1 MPSSVSSPDDSTSR
15 NSADQAAGHTMTF
28 TIHGISA
35 SKGIAIGRV
44 YTVDRGRPEATER
57 RLEPSLIEAEVER
70 FDRAVDAAR
79 LDLRAVKARI
89 PEGTPKEIE
98 RRSSTPTC

>member
-1 MPSSVSSPDDSTSR
+1 
-15 NSADQAAGHTMTF
+15 MTF

-57 RLEPSLIEAEVER
+57 SLEPSQIEAEVER

-79 LDLRAVKARI
+79 LELRAVKAGSPWARRRRS
-89 PEGTPKEIE
+89 